1 MKTVKLFIILLIQLL
16 ILSSCT
22 EDTIDTMDQ
31 ETGVELDSMSLSIS
45 IEGLETSAFTFR
57 IDTISDVRYLISF
70 DYQEDDSV
78 HIESLFVRTDL
89 IQIGSFSLDNT
100 VEERVLDGIM
110 RVRDT
115 VNIGTSFSF
124 LNHDQS
130 FGSISIDSIV
140 NHQCFGSFDFEVVH
154 PVDERLIRL
163 SCEFNAIPEEI

>member
-1 MKTVKLFIILLIQLL
+1 MKTFRLLIIVIAQLL

-22 EDTIDTMDQ
+22 EDTIDTFDQ
-31 ETGVELDSMSLSIS
+31 ESGVELDSMSLFIS

-70 DYQEDDSV
+70 DYEEDDSV

-89 IQIGSFSLDNT
+89 VQVGSFSLDNT
-100 VEERVLDGIM
+100 VENRVIDGIM

-130 FGSISIDSIV
+130 FGSIRS
-140 NHQCFGSFDFEVVH
+140 
-154 PVDERLIRL
+154 
-163 SCEFNAIPEEI
+163 